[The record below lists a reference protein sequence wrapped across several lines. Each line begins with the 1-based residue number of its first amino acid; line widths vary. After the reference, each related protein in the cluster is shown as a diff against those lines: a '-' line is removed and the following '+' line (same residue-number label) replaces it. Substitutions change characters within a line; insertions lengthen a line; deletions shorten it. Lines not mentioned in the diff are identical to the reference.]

1 MSLYEKKILK
11 KWFLFLVLFLIFKYP
26 LSKFWSK
33 NDIYY
38 IIIFVLLTII
48 SIIQIL
54 NFRLKHK
61 KKDNKNT

>member
-26 LSKFWSK
+26 LSKFLGK

-38 IIIFVLLTII
+38 IIL
-48 SIIQIL
+48 
-54 NFRLKHK
+54 
-61 KKDNKNT
+61 